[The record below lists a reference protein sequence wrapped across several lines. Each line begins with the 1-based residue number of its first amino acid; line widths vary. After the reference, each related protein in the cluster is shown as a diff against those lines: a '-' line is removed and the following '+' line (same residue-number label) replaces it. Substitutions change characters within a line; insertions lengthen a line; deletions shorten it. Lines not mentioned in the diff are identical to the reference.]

1 MITIEKEEALKII
14 TIVAHL
20 LNQKNKK
27 DGLKEVS
34 KLLKK
39 RLNVDLI
46 WIAQEINQTLKTKD
60 EEIILTKLF
69 PQEWQE
75 KLRRHKIVWTEKE
88 KKILNKLK
96 MSNLTLIPIMR
107 KGKWRGL
114 IILGQ
119 VTPAPK
125 WSPEIFRLLSII
137 SNILGNILYI

>member
-1 MITIEKEEALKII
+1 MITIEKEEVLKII
-14 TIVAHL
+14 TIAAHL

-27 DGLKEVS
+27 DGLKEIS
-34 KLLKK
+34 NLLKK

-46 WIAQEINQTLKTKD
+46 LIAQEINQTLKTKD
-60 EEIILTKLF
+60 EEIKLTKLF

-75 KLRRHKIVWTEKE
+75 KFKRHKIIWTEKE

-107 KGKWRGL
+107 KGEWRGL

-119 VTPAPK
+119 AAPAPK